1 MRRLTSTHWFRV
13 GRASV
18 SAAGILTALF
28 ALAGHSEISVTLQ
41 SALVHA
47 AGMTVLVSLTMPWL
61 RRCVEGQPAPLG
73 WGLKIAALLPLAVVG
88 TVLACGVIT
97 LLGFR
102 PREPFWTCF
111 GHDLSICVLIT
122 LTLGIS
128 MGLYDAQRRRLDAV
142 TAALRER
149 ELEHERARKM
159 ALEARLASLEA
170 RLQPH
175 FMFNTLNAISALIQD
190 NPEEAERTI
199 ERLAALLRF
208 ALDATER
215 GLVPLD
221 HELKI
226 VTDYVEIERTRF
238 GGRLTYAIDVDP
250 EAAGCAVPPLAIQ
263 TLVENAIKHAIT
275 PRLDGGRLR
284 VEATVRGDQVRLSVW
299 DDGPGPMVVFTTAHD
314 EPAVR
319 AFEVNAVD
327 YLLKPV
333 ERKRLDDALD
343 RVAARRAGPGD
354 DGVREALGRLAQHL
368 RAAPFLDHLA
378 ARMRD
383 RVQLIPVQ
391 EVTHVL
397 AKDRATYAV
406 TASTQHMLDATLAEL
421 ERRLDPQRFLRI
433 NRGILVNLAWVAELR
448 ADPDGRLAVRLK
460 DAARSE
466 LAVSRD
472 RVRPLKERLGLA

>member
-13 GRASV
+13 GLASV

-61 RRCVEGQPAPLG
+61 RRRV
-73 WGLKIAALLPLAVVG
+73 
-88 TVLACGVIT
+88 
-97 LLGFR
+97 
-102 PREPFWTCF
+102 
-111 GHDLSICVLIT
+111 
-122 LTLGIS
+122 
-128 MGLYDAQRRRLDAV
+128 DAV

-238 GGRLTYAIDVDP
+238 GERLTYAIDVDP

-299 DDGPGPMVVFTTAHD
+299 DDGPGFRP
-314 EPAVR
+314 
-319 AFEVNAVD
+319 
-327 YLLKPV
+327 
-333 ERKRLDDALD
+333 DAI
-343 RVAARRAGPGD
+343 RAGHGLD
-354 DGVREALGRLAQHL
+354 NLRGRLAARFGADASL
-368 RAAPFLDHLA
+368 EIGRRDGGTLVTVALPRA
-378 ARMRD
+378 
-383 RVQLIPVQ
+383 
-391 EVTHVL
+391 
-397 AKDRATYAV
+397 
-406 TASTQHMLDATLAEL
+406 
-421 ERRLDPQRFLRI
+421 
-433 NRGILVNLAWVAELR
+433 
-448 ADPDGRLAVRLK
+448 
-460 DAARSE
+460 
-466 LAVSRD
+466 
-472 RVRPLKERLGLA
+472 GLS

>member
-1 MRRLTSTHWFRV
+1 MPAPRIRSDARGTDRDARGVRGGADGGLRDPPPLDDRRRR
-13 GRASV
+13 GRAARDRRRPRRVPRPAVGCGRILVRSAGAPPWDGAAPPRHPPV
-18 SAAGILTALF
+18 S
-28 ALAGHSEISVTLQ
+28 
-41 SALVHA
+41 
-47 AGMTVLVSLTMPWL
+47 
-61 RRCVEGQPAPLG
+61 
-73 WGLKIAALLPLAVVG
+73 
-88 TVLACGVIT
+88 
-97 LLGFR
+97 R

-238 GGRLTYAIDVDP
+238 GERLTYAIDVDP

-299 DDGPGPMVVFTTAHD
+299 DDGPGFRP
-314 EPAVR
+314 
-319 AFEVNAVD
+319 
-327 YLLKPV
+327 
-333 ERKRLDDALD
+333 DAI
-343 RVAARRAGPGD
+343 RAGHGLD
-354 DGVREALGRLAQHL
+354 NLRGRLA
-368 RAAPFLDHLA
+368 
-378 ARMRD
+378 ARFGRS
-383 RVQLIPVQ
+383 
-391 EVTHVL
+391 E
-397 AKDRATYAV
+397 
-406 TASTQHMLDATLAEL
+406 
-421 ERRLDPQRFLRI
+421 ERRV
-433 NRGILVNLAWVAELR
+433 G
-448 ADPDGRLAVRLK
+448 
-460 DAARSE
+460 
-466 LAVSRD
+466 
-472 RVRPLKERLGLA
+472 KE